1 MDMKPSNPLNNIAA
15 NLGVTPKVLT
25 QLATGDDREFREL
38 VRGILGMLPEN
49 EVILVASDPGINPE
63 FLDYLSRLFEAN
75 RKVLLSILQNP
86 SASKQTR
93 RYILERLPEEL
104 IVSLVKNAK
113 LPPETLK
120 ILTER
125 AKPSGDVMGTVGQT
139 EELKIKLKVSK
150 LLNDLEAN
158 LGVTIDAFMQIRTK
172 DDDQSREFVR
182 EVYNALPEQH
192 VLLVARDTNSSSK
205 ILNYLSRLFDTNQK
219 VLLTILHNASVD
231 RQTKLFILDQISE
244 KMVLSLAG
252 SAKTPVDLLI
262 LLGEH
267 FSSSIDILATLLA
280 NPSTP
285 IEVKERIQS
294 LPMPEESSAEE
305 IVELRA
311 EDLLTPLDER
321 DEAASAGGDEM
332 EAKIALCVDRLYD
345 INADIVTEFIKK
357 ARAEILKRLNL
368 IAKANRLI
376 LRTIVQHP
384 SLSIEEL
391 ENINMDMFASLLKQ
405 SPDNIDDKTVLKLI
419 QQAKMQNPG

>member
-63 FLDYLSRLFEAN
+63 FLDYLGRLFEAN
-75 RKVLLSILQNP
+75 RKVLVSILQNP
-86 SASKQTR
+86 SASKQTK

-104 IVSLVKNAK
+104 IVSLVKNSK
-113 LPPETLK
+113 LPSETLK
-120 ILTER
+120 ILTEHTKTSVDTTG
-125 AKPSGDVMGTVGQT
+125 AAIQA

-172 DDDQSREFVR
+172 EDDQSREFVR

-192 VLLVARDTNSSSK
+192 VLLVVRDPNSNPK

-219 VLLTILHNASVD
+219 VLLTILHNASAD
-231 RQTKLFILDQISE
+231 KQTKLFILDQISE

-252 SAKTPVDLLI
+252 STKTPTELLI
-262 LLGEH
+262 LLGER
-267 FSSSIDILATLLA
+267 FTSSIDILATLLA

-285 IEVKERIQS
+285 IQLKERIQT
-294 LPMPEESSAEE
+294 LPVTEESSAEE

-321 DEAASAGGDEM
+321 DEMVSSGGDEM

-419 QQAKMQNPG
+419 QQAKMQNPV